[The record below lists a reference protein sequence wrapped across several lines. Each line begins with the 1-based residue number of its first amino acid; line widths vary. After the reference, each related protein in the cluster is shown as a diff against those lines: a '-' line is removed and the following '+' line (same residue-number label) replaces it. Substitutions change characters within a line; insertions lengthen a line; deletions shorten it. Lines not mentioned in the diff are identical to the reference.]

1 MLNMLMSQSP
11 RYAAMLTNK
20 PYGEEAITKP
30 AIQHRLAWLR
40 RERGTETTSNERAP
54 ESGLRE
60 RTA

>member
-1 MLNMLMSQSP
+1 ML
-11 RYAAMLTNK
+11 ANK

-40 RERGTETTSNERAP
+40 RERGTTTTTNERAL